1 MTSDFLYMFVTMKKC
16 VLMLFFFAPVFL
28 FSQEAEEVM
37 KEHKAAQIKDHR
49 YTNEASGGLKIQS
62 NGVALYF
69 DYGWIKD
76 IYKTHLLQVEYQYFI
91 NYKNKLVVPN
101 AAYDGRRYYYGYQ
114 NEFHAVRV
122 SYGFERCIA
131 DKAERNGVRLSFIGF
146 VGFSLGITKPYYLE
160 IYKGRDN
167 TNGQILHESVR
178 YSNSSDSQFMNQ
190 DSIYGASPS
199 YKGLNQMLPY
209 FGGHLKL
216 GLNFDWGTKDRF
228 VKALE
233 VGVMTDIYY
242 RNIPV
247 YVNKDAN
254 NFIHPALYIGFRFG
268 KRW

>member
-1 MTSDFLYMFVTMKKC
+1 
-16 VLMLFFFAPVFL
+16 
-28 FSQEAEEVM
+28 M
-37 KEHKAAQIKDHR
+37 KECCFIVLFVLPFWVFAQDDENVLKEQKMAQIKDHR
-49 YTNEASGGLKIQS
+49 YQNECSGGLKVQT
-62 NGVALYF
+62 NGVALYL

-91 NYKNKLVVPN
+91 NYKNKLNTPN
-101 AAYDGRRYYYGYQ
+101 PAYDGRKYYYGYQ
-114 NEFHAVRV
+114 NEFHAIRV

-160 IYKGRDN
+160 VYKG
-167 TNGQILHESVR
+167 TNSTTGQILHESVR
-178 YSNSSDSQFMNQ
+178 YSNSTDSQFMNQ

-209 FGGHLKL
+209 IGGNIKL

-233 VGVMTDIYY
+233 AGVMTDIYY
-242 RNIPV
+242 RKIPI
-247 YVNKDAN
+247 YVNSDAN
-254 NFIHPALYIGFRFG
+254 NFLHPALYIGFRFG